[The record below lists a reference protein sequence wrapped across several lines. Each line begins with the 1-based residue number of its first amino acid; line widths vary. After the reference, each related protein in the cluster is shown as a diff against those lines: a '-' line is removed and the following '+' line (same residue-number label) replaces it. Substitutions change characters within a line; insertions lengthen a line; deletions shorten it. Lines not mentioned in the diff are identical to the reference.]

1 LYYVPIVPMV
11 LFTKSQGIGTGFSTN
26 IPQFNPEEVVEALIN
41 KLKNPELNKFNLKP
55 WFLGFTGKVI
65 KKESPESGESKDS
78 YTT

>member
-1 LYYVPIVPMV
+1 
-11 LFTKSQGIGTGFSTN
+11 
-26 IPQFNPEEVVEALIN
+26 
-41 KLKNPELNKFNLKP
+41 LKP